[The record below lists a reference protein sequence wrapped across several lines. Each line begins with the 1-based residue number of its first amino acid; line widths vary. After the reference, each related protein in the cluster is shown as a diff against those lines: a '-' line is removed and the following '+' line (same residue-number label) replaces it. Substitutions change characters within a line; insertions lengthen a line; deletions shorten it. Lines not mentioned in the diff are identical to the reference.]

1 MRGSMLVRLMVA
13 VLEIVVVDVERV
25 AEPTV
30 LVEGVTLMVRTARTT
45 TMMVE
50 RLSGRVVPMKESWHS
65 RAARV
70 GSEEESQQGLARV
83 ETRTRMCHCA
93 TARSERAIEP

>member
-50 RLSGRVVPMKESWHS
+50 RLSGRVVPMK
-65 RAARV
+65 
-70 GSEEESQQGLARV
+70 
-83 ETRTRMCHCA
+83 
-93 TARSERAIEP
+93 

>member
-45 TMMVE
+45 TMMAE
-50 RLSGRVVPMKESWHS
+50 RLSGRVVPMK
-65 RAARV
+65 
-70 GSEEESQQGLARV
+70 
-83 ETRTRMCHCA
+83 
-93 TARSERAIEP
+93 